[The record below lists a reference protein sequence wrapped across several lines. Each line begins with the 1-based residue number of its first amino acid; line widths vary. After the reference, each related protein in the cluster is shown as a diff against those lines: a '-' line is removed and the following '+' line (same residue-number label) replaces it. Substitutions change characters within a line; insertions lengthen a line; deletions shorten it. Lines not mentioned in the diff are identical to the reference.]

1 MKILLAV
8 DGSEVSLAAVRFAI
22 GMARQGLRSS
32 IVLANVQEPAHLY
45 ELVLTT
51 DAEAIARASAA
62 AGDHILQPA
71 LDMVRQAGLECECE
85 VAQGDPAHTIVDI
98 CERYGCELIV
108 LGAQGRGV
116 LSGALLGSV
125 SNQVIHAAG
134 VPVMIVKSEQDI
146 EPDPGAEIDG
156 DAAA

>member
-1 MKILLAV
+1 MKILLPV
-8 DGSEVSLAAVRFAI
+8 DGSEVSIKAVRFAI
-22 GMARQGLRSS
+22 GMAQQGLRSS

-71 LDMVRQAGLECECE
+71 LELVRQAGLECESE

-108 LGAQGRGV
+108 LGAKGHGALR
-116 LSGALLGSV
+116 SALLGSV

-134 VPVMIVKSEQDI
+134 VPVMIVKSEPNI
-146 EPDPGAEIDG
+146 GSDPGGEIDG